1 MAFLWGLREV
11 LPADVNAGLIMNA
24 IDTVVRCFV
33 LAALVVFGT
42 MVVRNVTR
50 ALTDVVGGPALVTAS
65 VTR

>member
-1 MAFLWGLREV
+1 MVFLWDLREV

-50 ALTDVVGGPALVTAS
+50 ALTDVWAG
-65 VTR
+65 RRW